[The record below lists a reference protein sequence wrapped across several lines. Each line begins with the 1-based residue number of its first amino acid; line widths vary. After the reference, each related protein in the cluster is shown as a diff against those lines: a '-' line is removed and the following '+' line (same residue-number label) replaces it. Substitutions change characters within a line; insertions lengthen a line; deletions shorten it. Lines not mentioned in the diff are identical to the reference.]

1 MAVLGCTVCNC
12 VYNEDKR
19 CCKGD
24 IMVGG
29 RKASSEEETCCDS
42 FVDRKNDSAS
52 NSTQKPHDRISIDC
66 EAENCK
72 YNHNL
77 RCVAEH
83 VDIKGNGAKSSSG
96 TLCATFTEAS
106 KSN

>member
-1 MAVLGCTVCNC
+1 MADLGCSVRNC
-12 VYNEDKR
+12 VYNAEER

-24 IMVGG
+24 IVVGG
-29 RKASSEEETCCDS
+29 RKACCEAETCCDS
-42 FVDRKNDSAS
+42 FIDRKRDSFT
-52 NSTQKPHDRISIDC
+52 NSTGKPYNRISIDC

-83 VDIKGNGAKSSSG
+83 VDIKGNGADTSSG
-96 TLCATFTEAS
+96 TNCATFTEAT
-106 KSN
+106 KK

>member
-1 MAVLGCTVCNC
+1 MAELGCSVSNC
-12 VYNEDKR
+12 VYNAEKR

-24 IMVGG
+24 ILVSG
-29 RKASSEEETCCDS
+29 RKASCEEETCCDS
-42 FVDRKNDSAS
+42 FADRNKDSVT
-52 NSTQKPHDRISIDC
+52 NSTKKPYTNISIDC

-83 VDIKGNGAKSSSG
+83 VDIQGNGANSSSG
-96 TLCATFTEAS
+96 TICATFTEAT
-106 KSN
+106 KK